1 MAKIDALDR
10 KILALLDGDARMSM
24 SDIARK
30 VRHGRD
36 IVDYRVQRM
45 MREEMITGFRALID
59 PSALGFG
66 MFKTYFKLQKRSGE
80 IERFRKALSK
90 SPHVSC
96 YAEAIGHWDLI
107 ANVLAENAHQFAA
120 VLDDLCAP
128 MQESIVDTEFA
139 AVRRYRALGRSHFS
153 ATVWRTRPEFVS
165 CAQRSATEID
175 QLDSKIILLLG
186 ANARISITDLAD
198 NLAVHPMTVGRRIER
213 LEREKVIIG
222 YRASIKQAA
231 VQKEVY
237 KILVER
243 NTFSRPKIEALIT
256 AVGRESAVVACIEH
270 LGPYHLELNMET
282 SSLEECEETLARLL
296 VNHREVLS
304 RQTIIRMKREGFN
317 PFRALS
323 MSSNRKIGRD
333 AVLERAF
340 AANEI

>member
-1 MAKIDALDR
+1 M
-10 KILALLDGDARMSM
+10 
-24 SDIARK
+24 
-30 VRHGRD
+30 V
-36 IVDYRVQRM
+36 
-45 MREEMITGFRALID
+45 
-59 PSALGFG
+59 
-66 MFKTYFKLQKRSGE
+66 
-80 IERFRKALSK
+80 
-90 SPHVSC
+90 
-96 YAEAIGHWDLI
+96 
-107 ANVLAENAHQFAA
+107 
-120 VLDDLCAP
+120 
-128 MQESIVDTEFA
+128 
-139 AVRRYRALGRSHFS
+139 VRRWVRWRSWTTSVDFISIKTGLSFGRSIIRS
-153 ATVWRTRPEFVS
+153 ISNPRASIP
-165 CAQRSATEID
+165 QRNRGS
-175 QLDSKIILLLG
+175 G
-186 ANARISITDLAD
+186 
-198 NLAVHPMTVGRRIER
+198 
-213 LEREKVIIG
+213 VIIG

-243 NTFSRPKIEALIT
+243 NTFSRPKIEALIA

-296 VNHREVLS
+296 VNHREVLA